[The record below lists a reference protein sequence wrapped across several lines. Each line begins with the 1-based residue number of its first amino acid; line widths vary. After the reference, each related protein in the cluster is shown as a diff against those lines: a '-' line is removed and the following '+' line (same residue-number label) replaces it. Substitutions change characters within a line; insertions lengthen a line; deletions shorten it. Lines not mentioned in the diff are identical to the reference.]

1 MCEVEEFRPRV
12 PSTTKQRGATR
23 GPVNQTNPSNASALP
38 HALAYRNRRAFD
50 PILVRGIRSKI
61 SPIRYLPTC
70 SPHLPTRTCLLPSR
84 SAYQAAYR
92 SHTILSLR
100 VRSVGS
106 QTVRLHSTMSSHKTK
121 ILTVAVETRCDPG
134 TLIYLDRGNTQHFF
148 GLVRVPFGVS
158 CLCRVSSLILE
169 KRFHR

>member
-12 PSTTKQRGATR
+12 PSTTKQRGAAR

-70 SPHLPTRTCLLPSR
+70 SPHLPTRTCYCQADRHTRPLIVATRYFRCGYEAWDHKLFAFTRLCLPIRQKFLLWLWKRGATPVHSFTWTGGTPSTFLVLFAYI
-84 SAYQAAYR
+84 SAFHAY
-92 SHTILSLR
+92 
-100 VRSVGS
+100 
-106 QTVRLHSTMSSHKTK
+106 
-121 ILTVAVETRCDPG
+121 VAFPR
-134 TLIYLDRGNTQHFF
+134 
-148 GLVRVPFGVS
+148 
-158 CLCRVSSLILE
+158 
-169 KRFHR
+169 